1 MVKDFERGEV
11 DKTKCD
17 ADETSHF
24 SHEFV
29 SSVMVILLTDS
40 ETDMVNNLTSSFYSA
55 SRMRLHKQAPETSLG
70 AEVYHQTSLV
80 IDTHAGRIQRTW
92 QKYTQTDR
100 ILQKTFYNLMWISLS
115 TETQSVIFWPSKELT
130 LQFSLGGAADA
141 VLPENGSVVHESEP
155 QL

>member
-1 MVKDFERGEV
+1 
-11 DKTKCD
+11 
-17 ADETSHF
+17 
-24 SHEFV
+24 
-29 SSVMVILLTDS
+29 
-40 ETDMVNNLTSSFYSA
+40 
-55 SRMRLHKQAPETSLG
+55 MRLHKQAPETSLG

-100 ILQKTFYNLMWISLS
+100 ILQKNFFFYNLMWISLS

-130 LQFSLGGAADA
+130 LQFGLRGAADA

-155 QL
+155 QLWLQVEVLPATGSHGRVEHVRHVQRHAQGHVGLDQVKHLQGRFEMF